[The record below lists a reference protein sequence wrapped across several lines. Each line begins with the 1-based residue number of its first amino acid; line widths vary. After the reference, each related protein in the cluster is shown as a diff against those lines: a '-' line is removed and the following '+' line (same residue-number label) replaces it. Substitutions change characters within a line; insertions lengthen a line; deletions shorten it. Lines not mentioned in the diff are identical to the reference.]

1 MTPNKAISAADVAM
15 EKDQKLREYKYNQ
28 YVKEMTPPA
37 NLAVNILN
45 AFWVGGSICT
55 FGQFLTNIYMNFGAS
70 QQLASSYTILTLI
83 FLSALFTGLNL
94 YGKITNFA
102 GAGTVVPITGFA
114 NSVAAC
120 AIEYKKEGHVFGI
133 GCQIF
138 NIAGPVILYG
148 TFSSWILG
156 LIYYILKIIGVV

>member
-1 MTPNKAISAADVAM
+1 MTSNKTVSAADITM
-15 EKDQKLREYKYNQ
+15 EKDQKLREDKYNQ
-28 YVKEMTPPA
+28 YVKDKTPTA
-37 NLAVNILN
+37 NLAVNVLN

-55 FGQFLTNIYMNFGAS
+55 LGQFLTNIYMNYGAS
-70 QQLASSYTILTLI
+70 QQLASSYTIISLI

-120 AIEYKKEGHVFGI
+120 AIEYKKEGQIFGI

-138 NIAGPVILYG
+138 TIAGPVILYG
-148 TFSSWILG
+148 TLSSWILG
-156 LIYYILKIIGVV
+156 IIYYILKIIGVV

>member
-1 MTPNKAISAADVAM
+1 MTSNKAITAADVAM
-15 EKDQKLREYKYNQ
+15 EKDQKLRDDKYNQ
-28 YVKEMTPPA
+28 FVKEKTPTA
-37 NLAVNILN
+37 NLAINILN

-55 FGQFLTNIYMNFGAS
+55 LGQFLTNVYMKFGFS
-70 QQLASSYTILTLI
+70 QELASSYTILSLI

-102 GAGTVVPITGFA
+102 GGGTIVPITGFA

-120 AIEYKKEGHVFGI
+120 AIEYKKEGQVFGI

-138 NIAGPVILYG
+138 TIAGPVILYG
-148 TFSSWILG
+148 TLSSWILG